1 MMLEILA
8 DKARQ
13 RVRQKQS
20 RVSLVQVARAAREA
34 AKPANFPFERAL
46 RQPGINFICELKK
59 ASPSRGIIA
68 ADFPYRQIAQDYE
81 QAGAA
86 AISVLTEPEYFL
98 GRDEYLADIS
108 RSVQLPLLR
117 KDFTVSEYQLYEA
130 RLLGAAAVLLICA
143 LLEPAAIREYLKI
156 CDELGLSALVEVH
169 DPYDIDKAL
178 GAGARLIGVNN
189 RNLKDFTIDLNNS
202 VQLRRLVPA
211 DIIFVAESG
220 IRNSADVRLLQEN
233 QVNGILI
240 GEALMLTLDKRAKL
254 QELRGEIS

>member
-8 DKARQ
+8 NKARQ
-13 RVRQKQS
+13 RVRQRQS
-20 RVSLVQVARAAREA
+20 RVGLAQVARAAREVA
-34 AKPANFPFERAL
+34 RPANFPFEQAL

-59 ASPSRGIIA
+59 ASPSRGVIA
-68 ADFPYRQIAQDYE
+68 VDFPYCQIARDYE

-98 GRDEYLADIS
+98 GCDKYLAEIS
-108 RSVQLPLLR
+108 SSVQLPLLR
-117 KDFTVSEYQLYEA
+117 KDFTVSEYQLYET

-143 LLEPAAIREYLKI
+143 LLEPAAIREYLNI

-169 DPYDIDKAL
+169 DPYEIEAAL

-202 VQLRRLVPA
+202 VRLRRLVPA

-220 IRNSADVRLLQEN
+220 IRNSADVRLLAEN
-233 QVNGILI
+233 QVNGVLI
-240 GEALMLTLDKRAKL
+240 GEALMLAPDKRAKL
-254 QELRGEIS
+254 QELRGEGS